1 MDPIVDMIKL
11 KSSPN
16 IKEPVFFSMDIPFI
30 PNINIKNIAI
40 RDDFVYSPDYVTLD
54 KYNLSYKLKRQFS
67 TVPPKIFDI
76 ARRVTNPFEKIGKSR
91 FNNRAAVKLANMDIV
106 FNLTN
111 HDEISYDQPQSNIP
125 IIYCDIAAGPGSFTE
140 YIQWRK
146 PISIGYGMTL
156 RGDLDWNP
164 TIIDFKRFNCIYGDD
179 NSGDLL
185 TQYQSFITTV
195 NSNNINGVDLVTA
208 DGGFDVS
215 GSEMRY
221 RQQETLSTKL
231 IIAECLIA
239 VSVLRKGGNFICKV
253 FDTVSKASRDLILLM
268 SLVFERIY
276 IFKPMT
282 SRPANSERYL
292 ICKNKRN
299 ESVEVIK
306 ILRTALNTDG
316 FILSMIDNQHESFDD
331 YFRKQNEDSFDRQII
346 ECTRIINMFDSQ
358 SYIRTEYNINKALK
372 ILMIPEENIALSE
385 KIHHEGR
392 KNREYRN
399 IRRIR

>member
-1 MDPIVDMIKL
+1 L
-11 KSSPN
+11 KPSSE
-16 IKEPVFFSMDIPFI
+16 IKEPVFFSLDTSFTPI
-30 PNINIKNIAI
+30 INIKNV
-40 RDDFVYSPDYVTLD
+40 RYSDDFIYAPDYVTSD

-67 TVPPKIFDI
+67 TVTPKTFDI
-76 ARRVTNPFEKIGKSR
+76 ARRATNPFEKIGKSR

-125 IIYCDIAAGPGSFTE
+125 IVYCDIAAGPGSFTE

-156 RGDLDWNP
+156 KGELDWNP

-179 NSGDLL
+179 NSGNLL
-185 TQYQSFITTV
+185 TQYQSFISIV
-195 NSNNINGVDLVTA
+195 KKNNVDGVDLVTA

-215 GSEMRY
+215 GSEMKY

-268 SLVFERIY
+268 SLVFEKIY

-299 ESVEVIK
+299 DSLEVIRILK
-306 ILRTALNTDG
+306 IALDTDG
-316 FILSMIDNQHESFDD
+316 FILSIINNENKSFDD

-372 ILMIPEENIALSE
+372 ILMIPEEE
-385 KIHHEGR
+385 TRQERTHDEGR
-392 KNREYRN
+392 RNREYRN
-399 IRRIR
+399 VRRTR